1 MITNLATAVD
11 FVGPW
16 DKFWGAIASSA
27 EGIVTLAA
35 VVGVVLVVSSIFMW
49 IFKKARGG
57 GANTSTLVWM
67 IIVGGILCAPTILIP
82 TILRILQFVING
94 IEKVAALGAS

>member
-1 MITNLATAVD
+1 MITNLQTAVD

-16 DKFWGAIASSA
+16 NKFWDAISSSA
-27 EGIVTLAA
+27 SGIVTLAG
-35 VVGVVLVVSSIFMW
+35 VVGVVLVVVAIFMW

-57 GANTSTLVWM
+57 GANTSTVVWM
-67 IIVGGILCAPTILIP
+67 IVVGGILCAPTVLIP

-94 IEKVAALGAS
+94 IETVAALGG